1 MYRLIYSMISYRY
14 RKHTGRALLVVL
26 LVVGLMLAI
35 WQPVEPSDLL
45 EWGRWLTAR
54 PYMLVLLVGVMALM
68 FTFALPGSLLLW
80 LVAPF
85 QPPLLA
91 TAVLVAGSVLG
102 AWGAYRLSKRLGA
115 EQMPMDRGGQVR
127 RLLSADGGLLTQCAL
142 RVLPGFPH
150 SVVNYAG
157 GLLCLPLAGFLGAAA
172 LGLAVKWG
180 VYATAIHRGVSALE
194 SGEAIA
200 PADVL
205 PLLVLAAL
213 LAAGA
218 WAQRRLGK
226 RTP

>member
-1 MYRLIYSMISYRY
+1 MTVHRTRQFA
-14 RKHTGRALLVVL
+14 GPLLLGIL
-26 LVVGLMLAI
+26 LAGGLMLAI
-35 WQPVEPSDLL
+35 WQPVEPSVLL

-91 TAVLVAGSVLG
+91 TVVLVAGSVLG
-102 AWGAYRLSKRLGA
+102 AWGAYRLAQRLGA
-115 EQMPMDRGGQVR
+115 EQVPMDRGGQVR
-127 RLLSADGGLLTQCAL
+127 RLLAADGGVLTQCAL

-157 GLLCLPLAGFLGAAA
+157 GLLRLPVPGFLAAA
-172 LGLAVKWG
+172 AIGLAVKWG
-180 VYATAIHRGVSALE
+180 VYATAIHRGVAALE
-194 SGEAIA
+194 RGEAIG

-205 PLLVLAAL
+205 PLLLLAAL

-218 WAQRRLGK
+218 WARRRLGHGK
-226 RTP
+226 QE